1 MMSST
6 TARLACVPRIFPLF
20 FELAQ
25 RMEEFLLWLNRND
38 FPSSKL
44 QIAHFGDSGTGFMA
58 KESISVR
65 NFECIFAF

>member
-1 MMSST
+1 MEEEGT
-6 TARLACVPRIFPLF
+6 
-20 FELAQ
+20 Q
-25 RMEEFLLWLNRND
+25 QEEFLLWLNRND

-44 QIAHFGDSGTGFMA
+44 QIAYFGDSGTGLMA